1 MKLMLKVFLYLVF
14 WTGKY
19 FKFFVVYCSKNCFFR
34 MIKGRIDQ
42 VNHVLV
48 LESCQ
53 EDFARYQA
61 IEKWANTLSIL
72 QQLISLKI

>member
-1 MKLMLKVFLYLVF
+1 
-14 WTGKY
+14 
-19 FKFFVVYCSKNCFFR
+19 

-53 EDFARYQA
+53 ENLVRYHA